1 MEENWEFIN
10 LSRIYNQLIFVK
22 DAKIIQLGK
31 QQSFQQMVLEHLE
44 VHMQKEKAGPLFGT
58 IHRNYLKMLS
68 IQTEIFKMIT
78 WENICFSIMVIH

>member
-1 MEENWEFIN
+1 MEEGEFIN
-10 LSRIYNQLIFVK
+10 LSPRIYNQLIFVK

-44 VHMQKEKAGPLFGT
+44 VHMQKEAGPLFWYHT
-58 IHRNYLKMLS
+58 KYLKMLS